1 MVSGSVMHFKG
12 LDLNLLVALDV
23 LLRERSI
30 TRAGQHLALS
40 QPATSGT
47 LARLREYFNDP
58 LLVHVGRQMMLTPL
72 AESLAGPVGDVL
84 RQIQATVAIK
94 ARFDPA
100 QSDRRFSIMASD
112 YVFTVFMPDVVQRMA
127 REAPGVTVQLRQLSA
142 TWHDELSRGDVDFLI
157 IPESFSQQANP
168 HVPLFEDQFT
178 CVAWSGNTTIGRTL
192 SLEQYMTLG
201 HVVITLTGVEPS
213 FDEWFLKGGG
223 HVRKVEVLAPTY
235 TLVPHLVVGTNRVA
249 TIWSRLAHISTKQ
262 LPLKVI
268 SLPTEIPAFR
278 EVLQWPLHR
287 DADPGTIWLRE
298 LMRETAL
305 TFNDALPP
313 AR

>member
-1 MVSGSVMHFKG
+1 MHFKG

-30 TRAGQHLALS
+30 TRAGEHLALS

-72 AESLAGPVGDVL
+72 AQSLAEPVGEVL
-84 RQIQATVAIK
+84 RQIHATVSIK

-100 QSDRRFSIMASD
+100 RSDRRFSIMASD
-112 YVFTVFMPDVVQRMA
+112 YVFTVFIPDVLQRMA
-127 REAPGVTVQLRQLSA
+127 REAPGVTVQLRQLSPA
-142 TWHDELSRGDVDFLI
+142 WHDELSRGDIDFLI
-157 IPESFSQQANP
+157 IPESFSQQASP
-168 HVPLFEDQFT
+168 HLPLFEDQFT
-178 CVAWSGNTTIGRTL
+178 CVAWSGNTKIGRKL

-201 HVVITLTGVEPS
+201 HVVITLSGVHEPS

-223 HVRKVEVLAPTY
+223 HIRKVEVVAPTF
-235 TLVPHLVVGTNRVA
+235 TLLPHLVIGTNRLA
-249 TIWSRLAHISTKQ
+249 TIWSRLARISTKQ
-262 LPLKVI
+262 LPLKVLP
-268 SLPTEIPAFR
+268 LPTEIPAFR

-298 LMRETAL
+298 LMRETAA
-305 TFNDALPP
+305 TFNGALAP